1 MALLRNGVY
10 GYKTLSPVGFLGSLP
25 SYTKNFATNTLT
37 WENKGGDAG
46 SRERVSFPSGLSTSA
61 FHLPL
66 KDGGIRV
73 LITGGSNLVAGIEGP
88 ADLTATLTGGGTI
101 VSPTLFSARSMEATV
116 TGGGNITAAQ
126 IGAIA
131 NMRCVISIGAIPS
144 AFDNAQAVL
153 NAIAADYNIA
163 GTVGAKI
170 NSAGSG
176 GAVPMLNTE
185 TGDVIIPLE

>member
-1 MALLRNGVY
+1 MALLRNGIY
-10 GYKTLSPVGFLGSLP
+10 GYRTIGPVGFLGSLP
-25 SYTKNFATNTLT
+25 SYWRNFASNTLT
-37 WENKGGDAG
+37 WQNTGGDA
-46 SRERVSFPSGLSTSA
+46 SARERVAFPSGTARSA
-61 FHLPL
+61 FHKPL

-101 VSPTLFSARSMEATV
+101 VPPTLFSARSMQATV
-116 TGGGNITAAQ
+116 TGGGNITTAQ

-131 NMRCVISIGAIPS
+131 NMQCVIRIGAYPS